1 MLIDLYA
8 TLPKLLHSSLK
19 LAGRIFNHQFF
30 VLCTKLGLKTTTK
43 SWLVDQFIYSSVWEK
58 LPGLRFRLRSRLRK
72 KWKRIL
78 NDRTHP
84 LPSYTHDI
92 MSGAGWLRGDSGQK
106 LENWKLENWKLE
118 NWKILDQLDSCTLF
132 TLPPPPKFCITIVF
146 DSSWYD
152 RNTLEKLDK
161 KIMQTFG
168 GGRGRKQG
176 TLWSM
181 WIWWI

>member
-19 LAGRIFNHQFF
+19 LAGRIMFNHQFF

-106 LENWKLENWKLE
+106 LENWKLENWK
-118 NWKILDQLDSCTLF
+118 ILDQLDSCTLF
-132 TLPPPPKFCITIVF
+132 TLPPPKFCITIVF